1 MFWAVKKCVCM
12 GFMQEVE
19 EMEERERENRD
30 PMRMSVDLNMR
41 E

>member
-1 MFWAVKKCVCM
+1 M